1 MENEIETTEDQL
13 IEDEEFV
20 SYDIA
25 TYPSDFT
32 LAGIYEMW
40 KNRDLEIPD
49 FQREFVWSI
58 NQSSL
63 LIESFMLG
71 LPVPPVF
78 LYVDKSNKS
87 LVIDGQQRILSFC
100 YFLNGYWGDENLHGK
115 KQVFRLKGLS
125 ELSPYAGKT
134 FEDFSDSEKRQL
146 KNCVLRAINVRQ
158 LGPEDGGTSIYHIF
172 ERLNT
177 GGTALKPQ
185 EIRNCVYR
193 GGFSETLR
201 ELNRNTDWRKILGKN
216 NFDKHQ
222 RDVEL
227 LLRVFSLNYYWKEY
241 EKPMKG
247 FLNKSMKT
255 NQTGNTS
262 NVIDFKE
269 KFSGV
274 CHSLVEA
281 LGQRPFHA
289 RGPLNSSIL
298 DVMMVALIS
307 GEVAVKDL
315 KSNYSK
321 IISDE
326 KFRDYTSLA
335 TTDTATV
342 RGKFEYVLGQL
353 KS

>member
-1 MENEIETTEDQL
+1 MNDEIETTEDEL
-13 IEDEEFV
+13 IEDEDFV
-20 SYDIA
+20 VYDIA

-32 LAGIYEMW
+32 LSGIFDMW
-40 KNRDLEIPD
+40 KNQDLEIPD

-63 LIESFMLG
+63 LVESFMLG

-78 LYVDKSNKS
+78 LYIDKTNKN

-100 YFLNGYWGDENLHGK
+100 YFISGYWGDENLHGK
-115 KQVFRLKGLS
+115 RQVFRLKGLA
-125 ELSPYAGKT
+125 ERSPYAGKT
-134 FEDFSDSEKRQL
+134 FEEFNESEKRQL
-146 KNCVLRAINVRQ
+146 RNCVLRAINVRQ
-158 LGPEDGGTSIYHIF
+158 LGPDDEGSSVFHIF

-201 ELNRNTDWRKILGKN
+201 ELNKNPDWRRILGKKN
-216 NFDKHQ
+216 LDKHQ

-227 LLRVFSLNYYWKEY
+227 LLRVFALRYYWREY

-247 FLNKSMKT
+247 FLNEKMKA
-255 NQTGNTS
+255 NQSGETS
-262 NVIDFKE
+262 KVKEFKE
-269 KFSGV
+269 KFPV
-274 CHSLVEA
+274 ACKELVEA
-281 LGQRPFHA
+281 LGDRPFHA

-298 DVMMVALIS
+298 DVMLVSLLS
-307 GEVAVKDL
+307 GEVGIDEL
-315 KSNYSK
+315 SK
-321 IISDE
+321 RYASIISE
-326 KFRDYTSLA
+326 KTFSDYTSLA

-342 RGKFEYVLGQL
+342 GNKFKYVLNSF